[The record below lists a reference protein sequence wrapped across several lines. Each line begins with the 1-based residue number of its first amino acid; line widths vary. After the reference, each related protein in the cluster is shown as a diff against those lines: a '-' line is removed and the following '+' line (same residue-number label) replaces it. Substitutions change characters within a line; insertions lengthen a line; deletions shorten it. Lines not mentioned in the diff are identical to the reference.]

1 MTYNDRKPT
10 IISASQNG
18 SIYRCLGIWVHRK
31 AQKNRTAQNSAKIIK
46 DSQTDT
52 MLYEVV
58 NHDCLYPRYLNRL
71 CVCVSWTLGTPRF
84 MICFNFSRHLY
95 LWMEKKNAQQA
106 HPWGGPPCWKVVTQW
121 SPLRSPHRRWTLRWW
136 MCPRR
141 GRESGEW
148 SDAWKDTKCT
158 CFKIVISYSIL
169 FHIHPGRL
177 NMEPQNHP
185 FGKEHDLP
193 NLHDYVPC

>member
-31 AQKNRTAQNSAKIIK
+31 AQKNRTAQNSAKIVK

-58 NHDCLYPRYLNRL
+58 NHDCLHPRYLSRL

-84 MICFNFSRHLY
+84 MISFNFSKHLT
-95 LWMEKKNAQQA
+95 LVSLNGKKTLSKHILEVDLPAGRWWPSEVHFQI
-106 HPWGGPPCWKVVTQW
+106 HIGGGRWGGGCV
-121 SPLRSPHRRWTLRWW
+121 
-136 MCPRR
+136 R
-141 GRESGEW
+141 GVGEILVNEVMHE
-148 SDAWKDTKCT
+148 
-158 CFKIVISYSIL
+158 KIRNAPVSKLS
-169 FHIHPGRL
+169 FHIQYHFIYTL
-177 NMEPQNHP
+177 E
-185 FGKEHDLP
+185 D
-193 NLHDYVPC
+193 

>member
-31 AQKNRTAQNSAKIIK
+31 AQKNRTAQNSAKIVK

-58 NHDCLYPRYLNRL
+58 NHDCLHPRYLSRL

-84 MICFNFSRHLY
+84 MISFNFSKHLY
-95 LWMEKKNAQQA
+95 LWMEKK
-106 HPWGGPPCWKVVTQW
+106 
-121 SPLRSPHRRWTLRWW
+121 RSASTSLRWTSLLEGGDPVKSTSKSTSAVDVEVVDVSEAWARFWW
-136 MCPRR
+136 MKWCMKRY
-141 GRESGEW
+141 EMHLFQN
-148 SDAWKDTKCT
+148 CH
-158 CFKIVISYSIL
+158 FIFNIISYTPWKIK
-169 FHIHPGRL
+169 HGT
-177 NMEPQNHP
+177 
-185 FGKEHDLP
+185 
-193 NLHDYVPC
+193 